1 MTQNNSPKPPP
12 SNLDAARPLTIAIP
26 KGRVAKVLS
35 PLLEKAGLGTK
46 NLLEDD
52 RRLIR
57 ASDDGSVRFLLLKP
71 DDVPTYV
78 EYGVADLGI
87 SGRDVLLERGYD
99 LYQPLDLGIG
109 KCRMVV
115 AGPKDAK
122 IGARPRVA
130 TKFCRIATEHFA
142 RKGLQAEVIY
152 VGGSVELSP
161 LVGLSDV
168 IVDIVESG
176 ATLRENDLHV
186 MEEICDIS
194 SVLVANRSLYK
205 LRLEQI
211 APLVEKLRAGVEEG

>member
-1 MTQNNSPKPPP
+1 MTATKAP
-12 SNLDAARPLTIAIP
+12 SRPLTIAIP
-26 KGRVAKVLS
+26 KGRVAKVLA
-35 PLLEKAGLGTK
+35 PLLERAGLGTT
-46 NLLEDD
+46 NLLADD

-57 ASDDGSVRFLLLKP
+57 ESDDGSVRFLLLKP

-87 SGRDVLLERGYD
+87 SGRDVLLERRYD

-109 KCRMVV
+109 KCKMVV
-115 AGPKDAK
+115 AGPEGAVV
-122 IGARPRVA
+122 GARPRVA
-130 TKFCRIATEHFA
+130 TKFARIATEHFA
-142 RKGLQAEVIY
+142 RKGVQAEVIY

-176 ATLRENDLHV
+176 ATLRENNLHV
-186 MEEICDIS
+186 MEEICEIS

-205 LRLEQI
+205 LRHDEI
-211 APLVEKLRAGVEEG
+211 APLVEKLAAGVAAGVAES

>member
-1 MTQNNSPKPPP
+1 MTSSDERKPTFR
-12 SNLDAARPLTIAIP
+12 RPLTIAIP

-35 PLLEKAGLGTK
+35 PLLERAGIGTK
-46 NLLEDD
+46 NLLADD
-52 RRLIR
+52 RRLVR
-57 ASDDGSVRFLLLKP
+57 ASDDGTVRFLLLKP

-87 SGRDVLLERGYD
+87 SGRDVLLERRYD

-109 KCRMVV
+109 KCKMVV
-115 AGPKDAK
+115 AGPEGAK
-122 IGARPRVA
+122 VGPRPRVA

-142 RKGLQAEVIY
+142 RKGIQAEVIY

-205 LRLEQI
+205 LRHDEI
-211 APLVEKLRAGVEEG
+211 APLVAKLAQGVVESSTN

>member
-1 MTQNNSPKPPP
+1 MTSANNEV
-12 SNLDAARPLTIAIP
+12 RPLTIAVP
-26 KGRVAKVLS
+26 KGRILKVLA
-35 PLLEKAGLGTK
+35 PFLEKAGLGTK
-46 NLLEDD
+46 NLLADD

-57 ASDDGSVRFLLLKP
+57 ESDDGSVRFLLLKP

-78 EYGVADLGI
+78 EYGVADLGV
-87 SGRDVLLERGYD
+87 SGRDVLLERRYD

-109 KCRMVV
+109 KCKMVV
-115 AGPKDAK
+115 AGPKNAVV
-122 IGARPRVA
+122 GARPRVA
-130 TKFCRIATEHFA
+130 TKFSRIATEHFA
-142 RKGLQAEVIY
+142 RKGVQAEVIY

-176 ATLRENDLHV
+176 ATLRENHLHV

-205 LRLEQI
+205 LRHQEI
-211 APLVEKLRAGVEEG
+211 SPLVEKLAAAVAAQSKS